1 MSDKKR
7 AQLEQEINNL
17 LEHKENELGANNNN
31 DNIEAEKKAKYE
43 AVQAEM
49 AAMFKDPNQG
59 DDLLT
64 PDQILQNGYGGGVSE
79 QRLDGANQNSGLN
92 LRGLPTSK
100 SSHSHQAYMQGDVK
114 RSPKIAC
121 DPIMELR
128 HVIGF
133 SPAKCPSLKWS
144 KFPDENVVIFA
155 SNGSLI
161 AMDVETN

>member
-1 MSDKKR
+1 
-7 AQLEQEINNL
+7 
-17 LEHKENELGANNNN
+17 
-31 DNIEAEKKAKYE
+31 
-43 AVQAEM
+43 
-49 AAMFKDPNQG
+49 
-59 DDLLT
+59 
-64 PDQILQNGYGGGVSE
+64 
-79 QRLDGANQNSGLN
+79 
-92 LRGLPTSK
+92 
-100 SSHSHQAYMQGDVK
+100 MQGDVK

-161 AMDVETN
+161 AMDVETNQQKRFYLGHSAPICCFDVAPHGGLIASA